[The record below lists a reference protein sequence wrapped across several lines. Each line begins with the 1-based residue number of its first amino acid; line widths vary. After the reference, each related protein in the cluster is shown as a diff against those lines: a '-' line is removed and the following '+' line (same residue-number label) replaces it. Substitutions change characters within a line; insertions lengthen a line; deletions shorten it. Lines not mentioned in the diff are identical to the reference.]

1 MTYTEI
7 DLDNIPLMI
16 ERERLDYKAKLGGKG
31 ATRHAEPKTLDFILP
46 GDRQLKVVLHYISMD
61 SPTGFPFHRLTCKL
75 QLDGKRISNAKLA
88 ELCTSTHTEANQ

>member
-16 ERERLDYKAKLGGKG
+16 ERERLDSRQGSRKG

-61 SPTGFPFHRLTCKL
+61 SPMGFPFHRLTCKL
-75 QLDGKRISNAKLA
+75 QLDGKRISNAKLN
-88 ELCTSTHTEANQ
+88 ELCTSTRTEADQ